1 MKAGSQA
8 RGRRSV
14 LKLPHRHL
22 STPEAPGAAVFAAAK
37 VRMPRLFTRLETV
50 SARSSLPRRGGAV
63 PQAAR
68 HGREPGADLAVVC
81 RPLFCTKEGD
91 AETCQQNS

>member
-50 SARSSLPRRGGAV
+50 SARSSLPRRGGRRSAGRS
-63 PQAAR
+63 AR
-68 HGREPGADLAVVC
+68 AGARRGPGCGLPTPVLHQ
-81 RPLFCTKEGD
+81 RG
-91 AETCQQNS
+91 